1 MDRMIYSILD
11 NYFNALGKLGYI
23 SYSQVEKLLILVF
36 YRDFVYNDYEGLIS
50 KEDYHYIERALD
62 CLYGSSCLIPYSDYL
77 KMGKLHLGQM
87 EEINARLK
95 RVENAKVV
103 ESKNHI
109 QDIPDIDLS
118 QYDNINDND

>member
-62 CLYGSSCLIPYSDYL
+62 CLYGSSCLIPYPDYL
-77 KMGKLHLGQM
+77 KMGKLHLGGMGEQ
-87 EEINARLK
+87 E
-95 RVENAKVV
+95 
-103 ESKNHI
+103 
-109 QDIPDIDLS
+109 D
-118 QYDNINDND
+118 